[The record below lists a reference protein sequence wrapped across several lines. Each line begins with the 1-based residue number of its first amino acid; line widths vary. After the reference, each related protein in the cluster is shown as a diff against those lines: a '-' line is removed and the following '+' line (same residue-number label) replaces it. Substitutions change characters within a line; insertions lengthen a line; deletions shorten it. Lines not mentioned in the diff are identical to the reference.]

1 MGTLVKQR
9 VAFEIFN
16 GKACGVDNRQAQ
28 ELLGLGI
35 VPFAGSDAHYESD
48 LGECLNVIEW
58 TGDLRKSVERMLS
71 GQGACQIL
79 ARAQSP
85 AEAERRY
92 APMYYRVKKFVKV
105 PKPLLP
111 LAKACYRQYRNM
123 TRGTGRKALIE
134 IYARP

>member
-1 MGTLVKQR
+1 M
-9 VAFEIFN
+9 
-16 GKACGVDNRQAQ
+16 
-28 ELLGLGI
+28 
-35 VPFAGSDAHYESD
+35 
-48 LGECLNVIEW
+48 
-58 TGDLRKSVERMLS
+58 LR

-111 LAKACYRQYRNM
+111 LAKACYRRYRNM
-123 TRGTGRKALIE
+123 TRGTGRKSLIE